1 MRYEKKPISLD
12 EQVQRLRYKGLHISD
27 EEKAKQCLHN
37 ISYYRLR
44 AYTYPFQDNEDMG
57 PHMFLRSDI
66 SLDDIIDLYS
76 FDRSLRSLV
85 FSALERIEVAL
96 RSRIVLSYSMG
107 QESGFWFLNE
117 DLYFRPESYQSLIED
132 NTDGTPGTLGREV
145 DRCKEDF
152 VEHYYHKY
160 GDPSFPPA
168 WMTLETIS
176 FGTLSKLFSA
186 LDKNNMESK
195 EVTRGLGLHSV
206 DILRNWMH
214 ALAILRNTCAHHGR
228 LWNRRFTIG
237 LTFPYNTDFPF
248 FGAYADR
255 IRDNKLFA
263 YLSATMYLL
272 RIVSPENSFRHSL
285 EKLLAEKPTL
295 VSLGE
300 MGFPKGWKNIPV
312 WRE

>member
-57 PHMFLRSDI
+57 PHMFLRDDI

-76 FDRSLRSLV
+76 FDRSLRSLIFGTV
-85 FSALERIEVAL
+85 ERIEVAL

-107 QESGFWFLNE
+107 QESGFWFLNNRLYYNHKAYKSLVE
-117 DLYFRPESYQSLIED
+117 VRPDGKIGDLR
-132 NTDGTPGTLGREV
+132 REV
-145 DRCKEDF
+145 TRCKEDF

-160 GDPSFPPA
+160 GDPSLPPA
-168 WMTLETIS
+168 WMTIETIS

-186 LDKNNMESK
+186 LDKNNEESI
-195 EVTRGLGLHSV
+195 EVTRELGLHNV
-206 DILRNWMH
+206 EILRNWMH

-237 LTFPYNTDFPF
+237 LKLPYDTDYPF
-248 FGAYADR
+248 LGGKNGR
-255 IRDNKLFA
+255 IRNNKLFA
-263 YLSATMYLL
+263 YVSVIMYLL
-272 RIVSPENSFRHSL
+272 RIVSPESPFRHSL
-285 EKLLAEKPTL
+285 EKLLNESPKL
-295 VSLGE
+295 VSLSD
-300 MGFPKGWKNIPV
+300 MGFPCGWKDIPV

>member
-12 EQVQRLRYKGLHISD
+12 EQVQRLQDKGLHISD
-27 EEKAKQCLHN
+27 EEKAKQYLHN

-117 DLYFRPESYQSLIED
+117 DLYFRPELYQSLVED

-145 DRCKEDF
+145 DRCEEDF
-152 VEHYYHKY
+152 VEHYYQKY

-186 LDKNNMESK
+186 LDKNNEESK
-195 EVTRGLGLHSV
+195 EVTRELGLHNV
-206 DILRNWMH
+206 KILQNWMH

-237 LTFPYNTDFPF
+237 LKLPYDTDYPF
-248 FGAYADR
+248 LGGKNGR
-255 IRDNKLFA
+255 IRNNKLFA
-263 YLSATMYLL
+263 YVSVIMYLL
-272 RIVSPENSFRHSL
+272 KIVSPESPFRHSL
-285 EKLLAEKPTL
+285 EKLLNERPRL
-295 VSLGE
+295 VSLSD